1 MYHNIKY
8 TVMTITYLAFFQSCL
23 SGEDQPRRPSQV
35 YRKLPGGQ
43 IDTLDAAV
51 YIHHGIFD

>member
-1 MYHNIKY
+1 MGIVN
-8 TVMTITYLAFFQSCL
+8 TLMTITYLAFFQSCL
-23 SGEDQPRRPSQV
+23 SGEDQPRRLSQV

-43 IDTLDAAV
+43 IDTLNAAV